1 MRRRG
6 VQLRIATLM
15 VSLGVLWCV
24 PRANDLLVVL
34 AQEGAS
40 SDAAA
45 TEADGSVVGG
55 ETQAEAT
62 VGDHPETYLEFA
74 MSGGWLMLPIGI
86 CSLVWVTYLVERF
99 LAVRRQRVMP
109 AAFTESVALSLS
121 ATPLDLDEIRRLCA
135 KHPCSA
141 ATILSVAVE
150 CVDAPRVELEEAVN
164 HVAQREIHGLR
175 RNLRLFAVIAAVA
188 PLLGLLGTVTG
199 MIRAFR
205 EVAIQGLGS
214 GQALAP
220 GIYQALVTT
229 AGGLLVAIPALL
241 TYHWFM
247 GRVDQ
252 YVRELDDTV
261 VEFVQTHR
269 RQRGGAA
276 ADAERPAEA
285 APSS

>member
-6 VQLRIATLM
+6 VQLRIATLIL
-15 VSLGVLWCV
+15 SLGALWCV
-24 PRANDLLVVL
+24 PCADDLLDVW
-34 AQEGAS
+34 AQEGA
-40 SDAAA
+40 APEPAA
-45 TEADGSVVGG
+45 TEAEETVVDGGANVD
-55 ETQAEAT
+55 AM

-86 CSLVWVTYLVERF
+86 CSLLWVTYFVERF
-99 LAVRRQRVMP
+99 LAIRRQRVLP
-109 AAFTESVALSLS
+109 TAFTESVTLSLS
-121 ATPLDLDEIRRLCA
+121 STPLDLHEIQGLCA

-150 CVDAPRVELEEAVN
+150 SVDAPRAELEEAVN

-175 RNLRLFAVIAAVA
+175 RNLRLFAVIAAVS

-241 TYHWFM
+241 TYHWYM
-247 GRVDQ
+247 GRVDH

-261 VEFVQTHR
+261 VEFVQTYR
-269 RQRGGAA
+269 RQRRGAA
-276 ADAERPAEA
+276 AEAELPAET